1 MELNYRLFNHKGYKG
16 LELLLFTKTTKP
28 LNLCVFFFVTFV
40 VKLIRFMYPHLK

>member
-28 LNLCVFFFVTFV
+28 LNLCGLCVFFFVTSCG
-40 VKLIRFMYPHLK
+40 